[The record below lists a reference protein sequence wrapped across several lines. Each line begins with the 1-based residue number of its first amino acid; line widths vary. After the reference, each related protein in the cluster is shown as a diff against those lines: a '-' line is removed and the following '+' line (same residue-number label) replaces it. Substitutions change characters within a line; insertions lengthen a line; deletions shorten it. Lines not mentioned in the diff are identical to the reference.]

1 MQCNAT
7 PSIITNRIKSSVSCI
22 IHSCDPAIVI
32 DRAQE
37 HKGRGFHDFCGDTR
51 VNRFQESPMSRLDH
65 EAERENSFSSLV
77 AHEYVPETRNRA
89 RFLFPPLYFR
99 RPRDRD
105 NFWTLSDGTIGCLQL
120 ATFVKLLS
128 NRSRV
133 MTVARTASRSE
144 MKRGHPR
151 QGVGYACRVPI
162 QGKIME
168 WRCCGS
174 WNHYC

>member
-105 NFWTLSDGTIGCLQL
+105 NFWMLSDGTIGCLQL
-120 ATFVKLLS
+120 LIFFYFRSLSILVILSLLFLINETNEYWDFVEFNWWIKWTLKTGRLKLM
-128 NRSRV
+128 R
-133 MTVARTASRSE
+133 
-144 MKRGHPR
+144 
-151 QGVGYACRVPI
+151 
-162 QGKIME
+162 
-168 WRCCGS
+168 
-174 WNHYC
+174 